1 MQTRLRLFFEWGIT
15 FDEPYQ
21 VEEKA
26 AREVAYAS
34 RMQLEAKLPL
44 SADSQQKNNVKTG
57 TGQTQTGQSEAIKAF
72 LDNESMQEEQ
82 INTTDGDTA

>member
-26 AREVAYAS
+26 ARQVAYAS
-34 RMQLEAKLPL
+34 RLLLEQKLPL
-44 SADSQQKNNVKTG
+44 SSDSQPKNTVKTG

-72 LDNESMQEEQ
+72 LDNELMQEE
-82 INTTDGDTA
+82 INTTGGGTA